1 MASSGR
7 GSPTDLDAERQLD
20 AEDVGRV
27 QAGDTT
33 AFDALIERYQ
43 RRAVSVSYRLL
54 GNINDAMDVCQDAFV
69 KAFKSLDSLQDA
81 TRFGG
86 WLMRIVTN
94 LSLNYRRDRRQHLSL
109 STDDPDDDREGWA
122 TMQSDKS
129 APEPVESLLA
139 SETEGAVSRA
149 IEALPE
155 QQRVALILSA
165 IEKMPQKEIAE
176 VLECSV
182 EMVKWNVFQA
192 RKTLKKQLAKHL
204 EE

>member
-1 MASSGR
+1 MAPSGR

-33 AFDALIERYQ
+33 AFDALIDRYQ

-122 TMQSDKS
+122 TMQSDRS
-129 APEPVESLLA
+129 SPEPVESLLA

-176 VLECSV
+176 ILGCSV